1 VEEDS
6 TAAVAEDFM
15 EVAEQR
21 SMEEGVLAAEA
32 APRTLA
38 EARTADIVAAT
49 MVGAAIT
56 EVEVTTEGGATTV
69 VAAVTAGATAGVAGM
84 GAEDMV
90 TDGVGELASG
100 GRIGV
105 GEDGDIRM
113 PTIAPGTRLA
123 LIILTRTTVLRT
135 IPRAIR
141 ILTTGTAIL
150 HREIP
155 THGPCPTRT
164 DRQNPG
170 DHRYRGAHP
179 TRATQTAPP
188 LPLRR
193 VSRFSPLTG

>member
-6 TAAVAEDFM
+6 TAAVAADST

-100 GRIGV
+100 GRIG
-105 GEDGDIRM
+105 DGDIRM
-113 PTIAPGTRLA
+113 PPITVPGITGLT
-123 LIILTRTTVLRT
+123 LIILIRTTVLRT

-141 ILTTGTAIL
+141 ILVAGTTIP
-150 HREIP
+150 RRQIP
-155 THGPCPTRT
+155 THGLSPTRA
-164 DRQNPG
+164 DRQEPG
-170 DHRYRGAHP
+170 DRRYREAHP
-179 TRATQTAPP
+179 TRAIQTAT
-188 LPLRR
+188 LRR
-193 VSRFSPLTG
+193 EGRFCPLTR